1 MLQDI
6 SYFYILGIPFIVY
19 LGIIT
24 IGFFLITALLAIL
37 KRKNMIKMSV
47 KWHYRLAFLSIVL
60 GIFHSI
66 LGVLIYI

>member
-37 KRKNMIKMSV
+37 KRKNRIKLSV
-47 KWHYRLAFLSIVL
+47 QWHYRLAFLSIVL